1 MGTLFKDVCLICN
14 WRDFMLS
21 LSDNIQADV
30 IEAFNSSSRYL
41 DDLLD
46 IDNPYFKQMIGQ
58 IYPTELQLNKS
69 KKDNKISQIP
79 LILKSPFRC
88 GLVHNESH
96 SFI

>member
-1 MGTLFKDVCLICN
+1 MGTLFKDVCLLYS

-30 IEAFNSSSRYL
+30 IKAFNSSSRYL
-41 DDLLD
+41 DDLLN

-69 KKDNKISQIP
+69 KKDSIISQIP
-79 LILKSPFRC
+79 LILKPPF
-88 GLVHNESH
+88 
-96 SFI
+96 